1 MNKRL
6 LLWGGLIAVVALT
19 VIIIM
24 QMASDDTTEAPQPPD
39 QASVSEEVQQIL
51 QINSD
56 DWIKGNPDADVVI
69 VKYSDFQ
76 CPACRTAAQMDAQ
89 VEEELSDDV
98 AFVYRHFPLRSFDYS
113 RLAARYAEAA
123 GKQGEFWR
131 MHNLIFI
138 NQQQWSRGDAESVFR
153 DMAESMELDMDQFE
167 QDLESAEVEERIDE
181 HYNSGRQLGVQSVP
195 TLYINGSQVQ
205 LPQSPEEYVELIR
218 RYM

>member
-6 LLWGGLIAVVALT
+6 LLWGVLVAVVVLT
-19 VIIIM
+19 IIVIM

-39 QASVSEEVQQIL
+39 QASVSEEQRQIL
-51 QINSD
+51 EINSD
-56 DWIKGNPDADVVI
+56 DWVKGNPDADVVI

-76 CPACRTAAQMDAQ
+76 CPACRTSAQMDAQ
-89 VEEELSDDV
+89 VEDELSDEV
-98 AFVYRHFPLRSFDYS
+98 AFVYRHFPLQSFDYS
-113 RLAARYAEAA
+113 RLAAQYAEAA
-123 GKQGEFWR
+123 GKQDEFWR

-167 QDLESAEVEERIDE
+167 QDLESSEVEERIDE